1 MRNIEIEQRF
11 ITHQQQVLINWLN
24 TQTTWLSRNYYRDI
38 YFQNPRK
45 PFITTDENGI
55 KDAHEWLRIRQC
67 NDDLSK
73 LCYKCWHRSLQ
84 NNMPLYADQIELN
97 IDNPDNMKILL
108 QRLNYHPIAEVY
120 RWRTSWSYNKY
131 IIVQDEVQD
140 LGTFYEIEYVGS
152 TQESR
157 VAVELIHHLLYSI
170 GIIDFKIIDK
180 GYPWM
185 YWNNNWR
192 EILGVK

>member
-67 NDDLSK
+67 NDD
-73 LCYKCWHRSLQ
+73 
-84 NNMPLYADQIELN
+84 
-97 IDNPDNMKILL
+97 
-108 QRLNYHPIAEVY
+108 
-120 RWRTSWSYNKY
+120 
-131 IIVQDEVQD
+131 
-140 LGTFYEIEYVGS
+140 
-152 TQESR
+152 
-157 VAVELIHHLLYSI
+157 
-170 GIIDFKIIDK
+170 
-180 GYPWM
+180 
-185 YWNNNWR
+185 
-192 EILGVK
+192 